1 MENSTLEFQQYYPTY
16 KYQDRDVVL
25 KEFEEAQ
32 RIAST
37 QSRLYDQ
44 LANIFLAFIT
54 ISIASLFKSSD
65 IANLTASKE
74 NLFIFYIFIISIALV
89 ILTHFIEL
97 HKTIVINSR
106 KVITLRRIL
115 GIDYGSL
122 QLTLPNWRIEGA
134 SNPFVIK
141 VFPGWISF
149 GSSPFWLIL
158 LSINIIW
165 FLTYKYIECSI
176 IDTYWYLIN
185 VALIILTS
193 LFYRYKCNE
202 LHETLFLHFIKF
214 ISRLLCVKLV
224 DDFEYVLY
232 RLKLSYFEINR
243 LKIEHVK
250 LDELLVEIE
259 DKRFYN
265 HRGIDY
271 KALVRAILCLSEKYR
286 VKAGFLRNGGSTIPM
301 QLCRTLF
308 IEKSNKY
315 VRKII
320 ELLLAKWIEKQFSK
334 KEILVFYL
342 CAVRFE
348 RGIYGLPQALT
359 YFWGKKKK
367 RVTWEEAFFLVERLS
382 NVTSSY
388 KLARIYSLYDKL
400 PSNLKENIDSDK
412 FLEIYRKLERNNL
425 IKEKK

>member
-141 VFPGWISF
+141 VFQDG
-149 GSSPFWLIL
+149 
-158 LSINIIW
+158 
-165 FLTYKYIECSI
+165 
-176 IDTYWYLIN
+176 
-185 VALIILTS
+185 
-193 LFYRYKCNE
+193 
-202 LHETLFLHFIKF
+202 
-214 ISRLLCVKLV
+214 LV
-224 DDFEYVLY
+224 L
-232 RLKLSYFEINR
+232 
-243 LKIEHVK
+243 
-250 LDELLVEIE
+250 
-259 DKRFYN
+259 
-265 HRGIDY
+265 
-271 KALVRAILCLSEKYR
+271 
-286 VKAGFLRNGGSTIPM
+286 
-301 QLCRTLF
+301 
-308 IEKSNKY
+308 
-315 VRKII
+315 
-320 ELLLAKWIEKQFSK
+320 
-334 KEILVFYL
+334 
-342 CAVRFE
+342 
-348 RGIYGLPQALT
+348 
-359 YFWGKKKK
+359 
-367 RVTWEEAFFLVERLS
+367 EA
-382 NVTSSY
+382 
-388 KLARIYSLYDKL
+388 A
-400 PSNLKENIDSDK
+400 PSG
-412 FLEIYRKLERNNL
+412 
-425 IKEKK
+425 